1 MKHLKSI
8 NVLLTKFYARAELGV
23 KYEFMELH
31 SLHTHTLAIGMSL
44 LPRINR
50 SIVNMCEQPMD

>member
-8 NVLLTKFYARAELGV
+8 NVLLTEFYASDHEIRAELGV

-31 SLHTHTLAIGMSL
+31 SLHTHTLAIATSL

-50 SIVNMCEQPMD
+50 SIVNV